1 MKFQNFFNRQTA
13 VIMLLTLGALLAIS
27 PAGLRKASVSSP
39 AEIAAAITSESDHIT
54 AEDLA
59 ARIIDKDPDLLI
71 VDLRPAEEYQ
81 RYHIPGAIN
90 IPLSRLFEPEF
101 LEQLDEDRTTVLYSN
116 GGAHSAQ
123 AWTLLKQTGID
134 AYTLLGGLNYWAE
147 AILNP
152 GKPGDLAEDSEVLQY
167 QFQKSASA
175 YFNQSRVDIQQKP
188 AGQSPQPPKTNTL
201 PPRKKKKKA
210 GEGC

>member
-1 MKFQNFFNRQTA
+1 MKVHTFFNRQTA
-13 VIMLLTLGALLAIS
+13 VIMLLMLGALLAIS

-39 AEIAAAITSESDHIT
+39 GEIAATIISESDHIT

-59 ARIIDKDPDLLI
+59 ARIINKDPDLLI

-81 RYHIPGAIN
+81 QYHIPGALN

-101 LEQLDEDRTTVLYSN
+101 LAQLEEDKTIVLYSN

-123 AWTLLKQTGID
+123 AWVLLKQAGID
-134 AYTLLGGLNYWAE
+134 TYTLLGGLNYWAE

-152 GKPGDLAEDSEVLQY
+152 DQPGDLAEDSEVLQY
-167 QFQKSASA
+167 QFRKSASG
-175 YFNQSRVDIQQKP
+175 YFNRGEVDIQPQTRQPAQPSKP
-188 AGQSPQPPKTNTL
+188 NLAPVQ
-201 PPRKKKKKA
+201 KKKKKA

>member
-1 MKFQNFFNRQTA
+1 MKLQTFFNRQTA
-13 VIMLLTLGALLAIS
+13 VIVLLTLGALLAIS
-27 PAGLRKASVSSP
+27 PAGLRKASIASP
-39 AEIAAAITSESDHIT
+39 AEIAAIITSESDHIT

-71 VDLRPAEEYQ
+71 VDLRPVEEYQ

-101 LEQLDEDRTTVLYSN
+101 LEQIEEDRTTVLYSN

-123 AWTLLKQTGID
+123 AWTLLKQAGID
-134 AYTLLGGLNYWAE
+134 TYTLLGGLNYWAE

-152 GKPGDLAEDSEVLQY
+152 GQPGDLAEDSEVLQY
-167 QFQKSASA
+167 QFRKSASG
-175 YFNQSRVDIQQKP
+175 YFNRGGADIQQP
-188 AGQSPQPPKTNTL
+188 SPDQSSQPPKTNTL

>member
-1 MKFQNFFNRQTA
+1 MKLHTFFNRQTA
-13 VIMLLTLGALLAIS
+13 VIMLLMLGALLAIS
-27 PAGLRKASVSSP
+27 PAGLRKTSPGSP

-59 ARIIDKDPDLLI
+59 ARIIDKDPDLMI

-90 IPLSRLFEPEF
+90 IPLSRLFEAEF
-101 LEQLDEDRTTVLYSN
+101 LEQLDENKTTVLYSN

-123 AWTLLKQTGID
+123 AWVLLKQAGID

-152 GKPGDLAEDSEVLQY
+152 GQPGDLAEDSEVLQY
-167 QFQKSASA
+167 QFRKSASG
-175 YFNQSRVDIQQKP
+175 YFNRDGVEIQQP
-188 AGQSPQPPKTNTL
+188 SPSQSPQPSQPKTT
-201 PPRKKKKKA
+201 PVQKKKKKA